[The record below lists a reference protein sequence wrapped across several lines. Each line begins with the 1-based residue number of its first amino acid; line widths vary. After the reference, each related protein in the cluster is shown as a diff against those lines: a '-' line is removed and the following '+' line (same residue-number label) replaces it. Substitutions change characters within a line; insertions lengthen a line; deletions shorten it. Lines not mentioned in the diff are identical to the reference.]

1 MVSKTQEVYF
11 EAYQAYTNQNGDEMI
26 LNIENLLKNIALLK
40 YKDRGMIYFGEK
52 VTMNLI
58 HDVGFDRKK
67 YTKLKSSEKLT
78 YFHVTRSRDEGIA
91 TTKENKEELKFLELD
106 EDEYLAEDI
115 GCFFDSELCILFIQ
129 RNFHSLSVRGLTAYL
144 SAMYKKIEESKED
157 FDAEN
162 FKELEIEFR
171 PVVDKELI
179 ARLLKIDRVSKLT
192 LGFASDKRTDMPN
205 GLSKLLGIFGDGFDH
220 LDAPNIKI
228 ELTAK
233 RDQPG
238 LHREN
243 TKKLITESQK
253 KLDLFTTFAINGK
266 KGDSSIEKYD
276 LLNGKLRTSHKFAS
290 VQNKDGRARKMHL
303 DPGSVEEIMKILY
316 LGVGDEPSIP
326 FRDKIIE
333 NLK

>member
-11 EAYQAYTNQNGDEMI
+11 EAYQAYTTKDGDERAA
-26 LNIENLLKNIALLK
+26 NIENILRSIAPLES
-40 YKDRGMIYFGEK
+40 KDRGMMYFGEN

-58 HDVGFDRKK
+58 HDVGFDRNK

-91 TTKENKEELKFLELD
+91 TTTENKEELKFLELD

-129 RNFHSLSVRGLTAYL
+129 RNYHSLSVRGLTAYL

-157 FDAEN
+157 FDAEK
-162 FKELEIEFR
+162 FKELEIDFR
-171 PVVDKELI
+171 PIVDKALI
-179 ARLLKIDRVSKLT
+179 AQLLNNDKFSKLT
-192 LGFASDKRTDMPN
+192 LGFASDKRVDMPK

-233 RDQPG
+233 KEQPG
-238 LHREN
+238 LHHAN
-243 TKKLITESQK
+243 TKKLIKESQK
-253 KLDLFTTFAINGK
+253 KLNLFSTFAVNGK
-266 KGDSSIEKYD
+266 KGDNSIEKYD

-290 VQNKDGRARKMHL
+290 VQNKEGKARKMHL
-303 DPGSVEEIMKILY
+303 APASVEEIMILLY
-316 LGVGDEPSIP
+316 LGIGDENKLP
-326 FRDKIIE
+326 FRDQIIE

>member
-78 YFHVTRSRDEGIA
+78 YFHITRSRDEGIA

-129 RNFHSLSVRGLTAYL
+129 RNYHSLSVRGLTAYL

-171 PVVDKELI
+171 PVVDKKMI
-179 ARLLKIDRVSKLT
+179 AQILENDRFSKLT
-192 LGFASDKRTDMPN
+192 LGFASDKRVEMPK
-205 GLSKLLGIFGDGFDH
+205 GLSKLLGVFGDGFDN

-233 RDQPG
+233 KEQPG
-238 LHREN
+238 LNHVD

-253 KLDLFTTFAINGK
+253 KLNLFSTFAVNGK
-266 KGDSSIEKYD
+266 KGDNSIEKYD
-276 LLNGKLRTSHKFAS
+276 LLNGKLRISYKFAS
-290 VQNKDGRARKMHL
+290 VQNKEGKARKMHL
-303 DPGSVEEIMKILY
+303 YPVSVEEIMKLLY
-316 LGVGDEPSIP
+316 LGIGDENKLP
-326 FRDKIIE
+326 FRDQIIE

>member
-11 EAYQAYTNQNGDEMI
+11 EAYQVYTTKNGAEMI

-78 YFHVTRSRDEGIA
+78 YFHITRSRDEGIA

-129 RNFHSLSVRGLTAYL
+129 RNYHSLSVRGLTAYL

-162 FKELEIEFR
+162 FKELEIDFR
-171 PVVDKELI
+171 PVVDKKMI
-179 ARLLKIDRVSKLT
+179 AQILENDRFSKLT
-192 LGFASDKRTDMPN
+192 LGFASDKRVEMPK
-205 GLSKLLGIFGDGFDH
+205 GLSKLLGIFGDGFDN

-233 RDQPG
+233 KEQPG
-238 LHREN
+238 LNHVD

-253 KLDLFTTFAINGK
+253 KLNLFSTFAVNGK
-266 KGDSSIEKYD
+266 KGDNSIEKYD
-276 LLNGKLRTSHKFAS
+276 LLNGKLRVSHKFAS
-290 VQNKDGRARKMHL
+290 VQNKDGKARKMHL
-303 DPGSVEEIMKILY
+303 DPVSVEEIMKLLY
-316 LGVGDEPSIP
+316 LGIGDENKLP
-326 FRDKIIE
+326 FRDQIIE